1 VSNPL
6 GRPRRKEYTAA
17 ELEEL
22 RKAKVEFEQ
31 SIEAMAGNGLTPEQI
46 MLLTK
51 LKPGRLYRQ
60 YRGALLRGQARAVN
74 EVSAMARLLASGGPE
89 KDWRRADAGMIKY
102 WLDRQGGANWRPPKA
117 DEDGP
122 DLASLTTEQLIE
134 LERALR
140 PLAKAPLIDVTPN
153 DRRDRP
159 LAKEDEGDEDQLAEG
174 EGEGEG
180 GSGAGE
186 VGSVGEGEGRAE

>member
-1 VSNPL
+1 MSNPL

-153 DRRDRP
+153 DRVDRKP
-159 LAKEDEGDEDQLAEG
+159 KDEGDEDLVADG
-174 EGEGEG
+174 EGEEATDQG
-180 GSGAGE
+180 G
-186 VGSVGEGEGRAE
+186 